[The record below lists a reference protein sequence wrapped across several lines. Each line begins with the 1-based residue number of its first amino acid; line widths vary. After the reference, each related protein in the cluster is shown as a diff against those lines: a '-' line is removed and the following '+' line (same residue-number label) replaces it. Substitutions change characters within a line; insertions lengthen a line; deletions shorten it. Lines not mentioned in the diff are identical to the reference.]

1 MLQLKQYNLKVLKG
15 FSFMNKKT
23 YNKSDIVKRV
33 SSKINISNDELKII
47 FDSFIDE
54 ITRMIKE
61 PTDRVHIEIRNFGYF
76 DVHPTKARTNAR
88 NPLTKKKVVIPA
100 RKKLTFKP
108 SKYIKDE
115 IYKERKQR
123 AQNFIY

>member
-1 MLQLKQYNLKVLKG
+1 
-15 FSFMNKKT
+15 MNKKT

-47 FDSFIDE
+47 FDSFIE
-54 ITRMIKE
+54 ELTKMIKE
-61 PTDRVHIEIRNFGYF
+61 PTDRVHIEIRNFGSF

-115 IYKERKQR
+115 IYKERK
-123 AQNFIY
+123 

>member
-1 MLQLKQYNLKVLKG
+1 
-15 FSFMNKKT
+15 MNKKT

-54 ITRMIKE
+54 ITKMIIQ
-61 PTDRVHIEIRNFGYF
+61 PSDRIHIEIRNFGSF
-76 DVHPTKARTNAR
+76 DVYPTKARDNAR

-115 IYKERKQR
+115 IYKERK
-123 AQNFIY
+123 